1 MGALP
6 LLALTVWRT
15 SVASDAAA
23 DETLAGALTALYA
36 EDVRARSTLGLYED
50 YRAFT
55 GYVHSHTLS
64 DQYAE
69 KRATGGA
76 SAAPQQ
82 TRP

>member
-15 SVASDAAA
+15 SVAADTAA

-36 EDVRARSTLGLYED
+36 EDVRTRSTLGPYED
-50 YRAFT
+50 HRACT

-64 DQYAE
+64 DPYTE
-69 KRATGGA
+69 KRAAGGA
-76 SAAPQQ
+76 SAAPQP
-82 TRP
+82 TRS